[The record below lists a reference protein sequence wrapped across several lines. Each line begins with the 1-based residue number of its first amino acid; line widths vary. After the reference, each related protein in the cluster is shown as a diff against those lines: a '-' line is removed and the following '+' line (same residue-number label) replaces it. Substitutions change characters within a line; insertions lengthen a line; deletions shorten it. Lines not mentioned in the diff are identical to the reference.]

1 MKTLILIRGLPG
13 SGKSTL
19 ARAMR
24 EACAATAHWEAD
36 MYFTDNGKYTFDPAK
51 LEQAHRWCQDAVS
64 ECLGSYTFDTVI
76 VSNTFT
82 QRWEML
88 PYFDMAHK
96 YDAQVVILECKNQ
109 YGSIHGIP
117 DVTFQRMKDRWE
129 EISYTVE
136 NKYTLS

>member
-51 LEQAHRWCQDAVS
+51 LEQRTGGA
-64 ECLGSYTFDTVI
+64 
-76 VSNTFT
+76 
-82 QRWEML
+82 
-88 PYFDMAHK
+88 K
-96 YDAQVVILECKNQ
+96 
-109 YGSIHGIP
+109 
-117 DVTFQRMKDRWE
+117 
-129 EISYTVE
+129 
-136 NKYTLS
+136 TLSVSALEATRLTP